1 MIPDPPLPLL
11 KNTTT
16 DPPQPLII
24 EKIKKERQE
33 LLKRGVSLKDPL
45 IVEIDKRIRNYRPVN
60 VKRI

>member
-1 MIPDPPLPLL
+1 MIPDPPPPLL
-11 KNTTT
+11 KSTTT
-16 DPPQPLII
+16 DPQPLII